1 MKEWNVKDLRRF
13 YRKLLYSLPPDKSL
27 NEVLAAKMALIK
39 AELAIK
45 NLNTET
51 NDNNRTK

>member
-27 NEVLAAKMALIK
+27 NEVLAAKMALIE